1 MELSFA
7 TLILLFLRLSP
18 FVLLCFFSISSIFNS
33 DLKGI
38 VYLAGLLFAAGISVM
53 AQGFVSSAKP
63 DNKDDICDIISI
75 GSGTFSNIPL
85 GETILG
91 FTFTYLLHTMR
102 QTDNEYPESGIVRR
116 NWPTIIFFMSLI
128 FFDLAL
134 NTNLFS
140 FVKDY
145 LKMPLTSCYTNMQTF
160 AAYGIGIIAGVI
172 WSNII
177 YSTKTP
183 ELLYFSKYKNNEAC
197 SRASNK
203 TFKCKVYKNGK
214 LISG

>member
-7 TLILLFLRLSP
+7 TLFLLFLRLSP
-18 FVLLCFFSISSIFNS
+18 FVLLCFFSISSIFNN
-33 DLKGI
+33 DLKGV
-38 VYLAGLLFAAGISVM
+38 VYLAGLLLTAGISVI
-53 AQGFVSSAKP
+53 AQMFVSSSKP
-63 DNKDDICDIISI
+63 ENKDDICDIVSI
-75 GSGTFSNIPL
+75 GSGIFSNIPL
-85 GETILG
+85 GGTILG
-91 FTFTYLLHTMR
+91 FTFTYLLQTMR
-102 QTDNEYPESGIVRR
+102 QTDIEYPGSGIVNR
-116 NWPTIIFFMSLI
+116 NWPTTLFFMTLI
-128 FFDLAL
+128 FSDLAL

-140 FVKDY
+140 FIKKY
-145 LKMPLTSCYTNMQTF
+145 LNMPLTACYTNIQSI

-183 ELLYFSKYKNNEAC
+183 ELLYFSKYKNNESC
-197 SRASNK
+197 SKASNK

>member
-1 MELSFA
+1 MELNFA

-33 DLKGI
+33 DLKGV
-38 VYLAGLLFAAGISVM
+38 VYLAGILLAAGFSLV
-53 AQGFVSSAKP
+53 AQGFVSASKP
-63 DNKDDICDIISI
+63 ANKDDICDLVSI
-75 GSGTFSNIPL
+75 GSGAFSNIPL

-91 FTFTYLLHTMR
+91 FTFTYLLQTMR
-102 QTDNEYPESGIVRR
+102 QTDKEYPKSDVVKR
-116 NWPTIIFFMSLI
+116 NWPTTLFFMILI
-128 FFDLAL
+128 FSDLAL
-134 NTNLFS
+134 NTNIFS
-140 FVKDY
+140 FIKEY
-145 LKMPLTSCYTNMQTF
+145 LKMPPTACYTNMQTA
-160 AAYGIGIIAGVI
+160 AAYSIGIFAGFL

-183 ELLYFSKYKNNEAC
+183 ELLYFSKYKNNESC
-197 SRASNK
+197 SKVSNK